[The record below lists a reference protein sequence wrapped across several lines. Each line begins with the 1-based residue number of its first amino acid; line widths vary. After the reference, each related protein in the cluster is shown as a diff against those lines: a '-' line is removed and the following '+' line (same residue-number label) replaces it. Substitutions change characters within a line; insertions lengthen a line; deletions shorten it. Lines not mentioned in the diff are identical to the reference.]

1 MSTPDTRTSTTVAPL
16 PAPAGRRIPRP
27 AGDARARQV
36 FDGVWSLR
44 LPLCY
49 AATAHVSA
57 YLLRTQRGW
66 ILVDCGSALAPG
78 WEALDIALARAGAA
92 PGDIELLVVT
102 HSHADHRGLAAELI
116 AAAGC
121 GFAMGPPPHPQIDVL
136 RDPTI
141 PLAARRERATREGV
155 PAHLLD
161 ALVDQLP
168 AGDGHQN
175 RVEPDRTLAYGEMLE
190 TATGPWEVLPAPGHS
205 ADQIML
211 WNAGRR
217 VLIGADLALPGVAAF
232 LEYGTRPDP
241 HADQVES
248 LTRAIALAPEL
259 LLAGHGRP
267 AAAAVSTLRVCRDL
281 VEERL
286 DAVAALLG
294 PEPRSSWEL
303 AERIAPHKATAD
315 HLQRIL
321 SETLCVLEHLESRA
335 RVRSV
340 IDDPGTRRWLAT
352 APPRS

>member
-1 MSTPDTRTSTTVAPL
+1 MSTTVAPL
-16 PAPAGRRIPRP
+16 PAPAARRVPRP
-27 AGDARARQV
+27 AGDARAREV
-36 FDGVWSLR
+36 FEGVWSLR

-57 YLLRTQRGW
+57 YLLRTQCGW

-78 WEALDIALARAGAA
+78 WEALEIGLARAGAT
-92 PGDIELLVVT
+92 PDEIELLVVT
-102 HSHADHRGLAAELI
+102 HSHADHRGLAADLV
-116 AAAGC
+116 AAAQC
-121 GFAMGPPPHPQIDVL
+121 DFAMGPPPHPQIDVL

-141 PLAARRERATREGV
+141 PLATRRERGTREGV

-175 RVEPDRTLAYGEMLE
+175 RMDPNRTLAYGETLE
-190 TATGPWEVLPAPGHS
+190 TASGPWEVLPAPGHS
-205 ADQIML
+205 ADQIIL

-248 LTRAIALAPEL
+248 LTRAITLAPEL

-267 AAAAVSTLRVCRDL
+267 AAAAVATLRVCRVL

-286 DAVAALLG
+286 DAVAGLLG
-294 PEPRSSWEL
+294 HRPRSAWEL
-303 AERIAPHKATAD
+303 VERIAPEKATAD
-315 HLQRIL
+315 HLQRII
-321 SETLCVLEHLESRA
+321 SETLCVLEHLESRS
-335 RVRSV
+335 RVSSV
-340 IDDPGTRRWLAT
+340 IDDAGTRRWLAT
-352 APPRS
+352 APAGS